1 MKTINK
7 ILIIILV
14 LSFSSCARKNT
25 NSEFQGI
32 EKSPEYISNKVIEE
46 FLTHTDFSIYPSDQ
60 FYAVHYAEV
69 CTAFG
74 ALRISE
80 IKFNKKVVEQIYQRY
95 LKIITDS
102 IPITGGH
109 VDANVYGI
117 LPLELYILTK
127 DERLLKQGLK
137 FADEQWENP
146 LENGMTNQTRYW
158 IDDVYMIGS
167 LQTQAYRATKNE
179 IYLERAALQL
189 DNYIKK
195 LQQANG
201 LFHHGPEAPMYWGRG
216 NGWVA
221 AGMAELLSELPK
233 SNPHYKSI
241 ENGYK
246 KMMDALVKYQAED
259 GMWRQLIDVEEAWN
273 ETSSTAMFGFSMAMG
288 TKTGILKD
296 KKYIASYKKAWNSL
310 ITYLDEKGRMTEV
323 CIGTGQS
330 KDISYY
336 LYRPRSKGDFHGQAP
351 LLWFAYS
358 ILKD

>member
-1 MKTINK
+1 MKATNK
-7 ILIIILV
+7 VLIMILALA
-14 LSFSSCARKNT
+14 FSSCLND
-25 NSEFQGI
+25 
-32 EKSPEYISNKVIEE
+32 KSNKESPISPQSVEDVANKVIEE

-60 FYAVHYAEV
+60 FYAIHYSEV
-69 CTAFG
+69 CAAYG

-80 IKFNKKVVEQIYQRY
+80 IKYNKEVVDQIYQRY
-95 LKIITDS
+95 LRIITDS

-127 DERLLKQGLK
+127 DERFLKQGLK
-137 FADEQWENP
+137 FADEQWNNP
-146 LENGMTNQTRYW
+146 LEDGMTNQTRFW

-167 LQTQAYRATKNE
+167 LQTQAYRATKNPV
-179 IYLERAALQL
+179 YLERAALEL
-189 DNYIKK
+189 DTYIKK
-195 LQQANG
+195 LQQPNG
-201 LFHHGPEAPMYWGRG
+201 LFFHGPEAPMYWGRG

-233 SNPHYKSI
+233 SDPHYKSI

-246 KMMDALVKYQAED
+246 KMMDALLKYQSED
-259 GMWRQLIDVEEAWN
+259 GMWRQLIDVEEAWK
-273 ETSSTAMFGFSMAMG
+273 ETSSTAMFGFAMSMG

-296 KKYIASYKKAWNSL
+296 KKYADSYIKAWNSL

-323 CIGTGQS
+323 CVGTGQS
-330 KDISYY
+330 KDVNYY
-336 LYRPRSKGDFHGQAP
+336 LDRPRSTGDFHGQAP

-358 ILKD
+358 ILKE